1 MKKTKNF
8 IDQKALIYI
17 IITSAIFGIIYGFSM
32 SSNSRFGEF
41 LCRNFAIVAVIVAI
55 TGGIT
60 LTTFSLIKYTKNK
73 E

>member
-1 MKKTKNF
+1 MKKTKKF
-8 IDQKALIYI
+8 IDQKVLIYI
-17 IITSAIFGIIYGFSM
+17 IGIISGFSM
-32 SSNSRFGEF
+32 STNSRFGEF
-41 LCRNFAIVAVIVAI
+41 LCRNFAIVAIIVAL